1 MRKLLPYLFSFIVV
15 AAMAVLLFYSS
26 LKNVFA
32 VVVPPE
38 PTAEEELP
46 APEEPK
52 TFTGRVVMPDEERI
66 LVLENSAGRDIEKI
80 VTYLTGRTAGLHW
93 LARPYFKK
101 HRGSEDVIMGVR
113 MTIDSL
119 GRITCNEIEYTNAED
134 ESLKDTLQRHIEY
147 YWLYRKSESGKTELW
162 VPIRFRAVY

>member
-15 AAMAVLLFYSS
+15 VSMAVVFFYSG
-26 LKNVFA
+26 LKNA
-32 VVVPPE
+32 LTVVVPE
-38 PTAEEELP
+38 PPVGQSP

-52 TFTGRVVMPDEERI
+52 TFTGRVVMPDEESI

-80 VTYLTGRTAGLHW
+80 VTYLSGRIAGLHW

-119 GRITCNEIEYTNAED
+119 GHITCNEIEYTNAED